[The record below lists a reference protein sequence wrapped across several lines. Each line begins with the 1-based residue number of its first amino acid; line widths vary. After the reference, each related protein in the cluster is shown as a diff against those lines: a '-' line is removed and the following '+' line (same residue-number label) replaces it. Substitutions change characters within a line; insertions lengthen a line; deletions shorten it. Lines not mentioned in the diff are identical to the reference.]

1 MNWRGIAQ
9 TLVIT
14 LAAMVSSLVVF
25 GLFIVVWA
33 KVSPLDLYYE
43 MYRGSFGSRFSWQNT
58 LTKAAPLI
66 LTALCTALPARVGL
80 IIIGGE
86 GSLVFGGL
94 AAVAA
99 GLALN
104 GASPVIG
111 WLGMAGAGM
120 VAGGAV
126 IAFVGA
132 LRHYR

>member
-9 TLVIT
+9 TLLIT

-25 GLFIVVWA
+25 GLFIFLWA
-33 KVSPLDLYYE
+33 KVSPLELYYE

-86 GSLVFGGL
+86 GALVMGAL
-94 AAVAA
+94 AAVGA

-104 GASPVIG
+104 GAPALVG
-111 WLGMAGAGM
+111 WIGMAGASM
-120 VAGGAV
+120 AAGGAV
-126 IAFVGA
+126 IAVVGA
-132 LRHYR
+132 LRH